1 MENSSRSQSDLRTD
15 IGPFSIV
22 PEWVLDSEI
31 SHGAVRLYALLAR
44 YTNSDH
50 AAWPSRATLATRLRT
65 SKDSVDRWIKELGCV
80 QALHVEHRREV
91 TKEGNLINRSNLYTL
106 AVVPP
111 GVGAPVRPPSRMDA
125 ATGSRTV
132 AAQNDNQL
140 ERQPVKDLFDSFW
153 DAYGKKV
160 GRKAALGHWL
170 RHVPDVAT
178 AERAIAA
185 ASQQAASVE
194 RRYRKDPERWIRD
207 HRWEDVDIIEPS
219 GAAGTLARLRSKV
232 ERGEV

>member
-1 MENSSRSQSDLRTD
+1 
-15 IGPFSIV
+15 
-22 PEWVLDSEI
+22 
-31 SHGAVRLYALLAR
+31 
-44 YTNSDH
+44 
-50 AAWPSRATLATRLRT
+50 
-65 SKDSVDRWIKELGCV
+65 
-80 QALHVEHRREV
+80 
-91 TKEGNLINRSNLYTL
+91 
-106 AVVPP
+106 
-111 GVGAPVRPPSRMDA
+111 MDA